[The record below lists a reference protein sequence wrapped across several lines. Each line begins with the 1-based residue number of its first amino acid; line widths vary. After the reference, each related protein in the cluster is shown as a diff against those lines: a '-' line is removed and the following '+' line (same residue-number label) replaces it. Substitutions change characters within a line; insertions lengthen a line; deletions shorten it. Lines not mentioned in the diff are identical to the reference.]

1 MRFSTPSRKF
11 TTLLKEIA
19 ETCRNETAT
28 LVHGGHNGI
37 GVLLSTLG
45 AIAMWDFGMH
55 WYPIALI
62 VSSLPCAWIAGRLY
76 LAGTAKTS

>member
-1 MRFSTPSRKF
+1 M
-11 TTLLKEIA
+11 
-19 ETCRNETAT
+19 
-28 LVHGGHNGI
+28 
-37 GVLLSTLG
+37 LSTLG